1 MSDANALYETARRI
15 ASVAESHEE
24 ACTASGLMHQA
35 AELGHGPAAGAYAN
49 MLMSGFGCGQ
59 DIEKAIH
66 YWTLAAL
73 DGADADSA
81 FRLGLICRDGQI
93 AHEDMPLALAWFLIA
108 RDLGCDVVLPDI
120 DEVQYQMNEGEA
132 ADAYLR
138 YDELRASC
146 EALR

>member
-1 MSDANALYETARRI
+1 MSDANALYETARR
-15 ASVAESHEE
+15 
-24 ACTASGLMHQA
+24 
-35 AELGHGPAAGAYAN
+35 
-49 MLMSGFGCGQ
+49 
-59 DIEKAIH
+59 
-66 YWTLAAL
+66 
-73 DGADADSA
+73 
-81 FRLGLICRDGQI
+81 
-93 AHEDMPLALAWFLIA
+93 IA